1 MVRYS
6 KSYNC
11 FLRRF
16 SLTFCMIKHSPL
28 LLLIVL
34 IFTFSLIANS
44 TVIINIGD
52 SRDTVISIFGTP
64 SGCVERSNKEIL
76 CFSNGE
82 VTLVSGVVS
91 KVNLRSNQ
99 EQVRYLERKMSMR
112 ENVRQRIEALEK
124 KRVER
129 ENEINQNQ
137 GYRDALTQEAQQ
149 WDNNRL
155 VYQRSSGY
163 SLARRENFH
172 RPSFSN
178 RTPRIRGSHSQRLS
192 SSNLRG
198 RSINGNSHIPHN
210 SVNQF
215 SNDRGYR
222 QQANCSRPYNFTNHL
237 RQSSRGVTGGR
248 THFYV
253 ERTNQIN
260 RSSHINTHRSVHL
273 VKLNTTQRNSLAHA
287 SNQGFR
293 NQAQFCRNQNNII
306 RTNHSVN
313 HHAAHLA
320 KLNRQ

>member
-1 MVRYS
+1 M
-6 KSYNC
+6 K
-11 FLRRF
+11 
-16 SLTFCMIKHSPL
+16 KHSPL

-34 IFTFSLIANS
+34 IFTFSLFANS
-44 TVIINIGD
+44 AENINIGD
-52 SRDTVISIFGTP
+52 SRDTVISLFGAP

-99 EQVRYLERKMSMR
+99 EQVLYLERKMSMR
-112 ENVRQRIEALEK
+112 ENVRQRIDALEK

-137 GYRDALTQEAQQ
+137 GYRDVLTQEAQQ
-149 WDNNRL
+149 WENNL
-155 VYQRSSGY
+155 LDYQRSSGY
-163 SLARRENFH
+163 PLVRRENFH
-172 RPSFSN
+172 RPSLSN
-178 RTPRIRGSHSQRLS
+178 RTPGIRGSHSQRLS

-198 RSINGNSHIPHN
+198 RSINGNSHIPRN
-210 SVNQF
+210 SVNRF
-215 SNDRGYR
+215 SNDLGYR
-222 QQANCSRPYNFTNHL
+222 QQVNCSTPNNFTNHIG
-237 RQSSRGVTGGR
+237 QSSRGVTRGGSR
-248 THFYV
+248 YYV

-273 VKLNTTQRNSLAHA
+273 AKLYTTQRNSLAHA

-306 RTNHSVN
+306 RTNHLVN
-313 HHAAHLA
+313 HHAAHRA